1 MEATPVNSIVTGYW
15 YLIATHVDK
24 LSDRRQRRDL
34 NAGIYGLISALV
46 TLCSC
51 PIADIKQWGGEAV
64 RHIVHI
70 ASCTK
75 FHMLVDFSPCY
86 LLEKPNA
93 GDFLVR
99 IDDLARG
106 GRSYGPRSRGHH
118 DTTYIGRKVGAETV
132 VVAATAL
139 LELIYR
145 YTGTHPK
152 VLILEYLK
160 QDPSILTAAEIV
172 DLQKICPP

>member
-1 MEATPVNSIVTGYW
+1 MQSIITGYW

-24 LSDRRQRRDL
+24 LSDRQQRRDL

-75 FHMLVDFSPCY
+75 YQMLVDFNPCW

-93 GDFLVR
+93 GDFLIR
-99 IDDLARG
+99 IDKLAKG
-106 GRSYGPRSRGHH
+106 GRSFGKRSRGHH
-118 DTTYIGRKVGAETV
+118 DTTYVGRRLGAEMLTV
-132 VVAATAL
+132 AITRL
-139 LELIYR
+139 
-145 YTGTHPK
+145 
-152 VLILEYLK
+152 
-160 QDPSILTAAEIV
+160 
-172 DLQKICPP
+172 

>member
-1 MEATPVNSIVTGYW
+1 VNSIVTGYW

-75 FHMLVDFSPCY
+75 FHMLVDFSHCSVRTHLPLHRY
-86 LLEKPNA
+86 SPKSVNSGISKTGPF
-93 GDFLVR
+93 DFDCCGNR
-99 IDDLARG
+99 
-106 GRSYGPRSRGHH
+106 
-118 DTTYIGRKVGAETV
+118 
-132 VVAATAL
+132 
-139 LELIYR
+139 
-145 YTGTHPK
+145 
-152 VLILEYLK
+152 
-160 QDPSILTAAEIV
+160 
-172 DLQKICPP
+172 